1 MIKRGYGAASRGLWR
16 RLSLVLRSCRPLE
29 SSNGWHNKCSHAPKH
44 IWAQF
49 KGNIRDTGCNI
60 MIKRVFT
67 IFILTLLLLFSSPVY
82 SLDTSSKTL
91 EKYTKKISNKFTR
104 TYCNTT
110 KFGISYDGA
119 LAFAI
124 GETNKEFK
132 NNKLNKLIDYSLL
145 KNSIVNDLENNC
157 QVYDFAIT
165 SLENLKFN

>member
-1 MIKRGYGAASRGLWR
+1 
-16 RLSLVLRSCRPLE
+16 
-29 SSNGWHNKCSHAPKH
+29 
-44 IWAQF
+44 
-49 KGNIRDTGCNI
+49 
-60 MIKRVFT
+60 MIKRVFA
-67 IFILTLLLLFSSPVY
+67 ILTLTLLFLFSTPVY

-110 KFGISYDGA
+110 KFGISYEGA

-157 QVYDFAIT
+157 QVYDFDI
-165 SLENLKFN
+165 SNLENLNFN

>member
-1 MIKRGYGAASRGLWR
+1 M
-16 RLSLVLRSCRPLE
+16 
-29 SSNGWHNKCSHAPKH
+29 
-44 IWAQF
+44 QF
-49 KGNIRDTGCNI
+49 LNI
-60 MIKRVFT
+60 MIKRVFS

-82 SLDTSSKTL
+82 SLDISSKNI

-104 TYCNTT
+104 TFCNTS
-110 KFGISYDGA
+110 KFGISYEGA

-132 NNKLNKLIDYSLL
+132 KNKLNKLIDDSLL

-165 SLENLKFN
+165 KLENLKFN

>member
-1 MIKRGYGAASRGLWR
+1 
-16 RLSLVLRSCRPLE
+16 
-29 SSNGWHNKCSHAPKH
+29 
-44 IWAQF
+44 
-49 KGNIRDTGCNI
+49 

-67 IFILTLLLLFSSPVY
+67 IFILTFLFLFNSPVY
-82 SLDTSSKTL
+82 SLDTSSKNL
-91 EKYTKKISNKFTR
+91 EKYTQKISNKFTR

-132 NNKLNKLIDYSLL
+132 NNKLNKFIDYSLL

-157 QVYDFAIT
+157 QVYDFAI
-165 SLENLKFN
+165 SKLENLKFN

>member
-1 MIKRGYGAASRGLWR
+1 
-16 RLSLVLRSCRPLE
+16 
-29 SSNGWHNKCSHAPKH
+29 
-44 IWAQF
+44 
-49 KGNIRDTGCNI
+49 

-67 IFILTLLLLFSSPVY
+67 IFILTLLLLFNSPVY

-110 KFGISYDGA
+110 KFGISYEGA

-132 NNKLNKLIDYSLL
+132 NNKLNEFIDYSLL

-157 QVYDFAIT
+157 QVYDFAI
-165 SLENLKFN
+165 SNLENLIFN

>member
-1 MIKRGYGAASRGLWR
+1 
-16 RLSLVLRSCRPLE
+16 
-29 SSNGWHNKCSHAPKH
+29 
-44 IWAQF
+44 
-49 KGNIRDTGCNI
+49 
-60 MIKRVFT
+60 MIKRVFA
-67 IFILTLLLLFSSPVY
+67 IFTLFLLFLFNSPVY

-110 KFGISYDGA
+110 KFGISYEGA

-132 NNKLNKLIDYSLL
+132 NNKLNNLIDYSLL

-157 QVYDFAIT
+157 QVYDFEI
-165 SLENLKFN
+165 SNLEKLNFN

>member
-1 MIKRGYGAASRGLWR
+1 
-16 RLSLVLRSCRPLE
+16 
-29 SSNGWHNKCSHAPKH
+29 
-44 IWAQF
+44 
-49 KGNIRDTGCNI
+49 

-67 IFILTLLLLFSSPVY
+67 IFILTLLLLLNSPVY
-82 SLDTSSKTL
+82 SLDTASKTL

-132 NNKLNKLIDYSLL
+132 NNKLNKFIDYSLL

-157 QVYDFAIT
+157 QVYDFAI
-165 SLENLKFN
+165 SKLDNLKFN

>member
-1 MIKRGYGAASRGLWR
+1 
-16 RLSLVLRSCRPLE
+16 
-29 SSNGWHNKCSHAPKH
+29 
-44 IWAQF
+44 
-49 KGNIRDTGCNI
+49 

-67 IFILTLLLLFSSPVY
+67 IFITTLLFMFSSPVY

-91 EKYTKKISNKFTR
+91 EKYTKKISNKFTK

-110 KFGISYDGA
+110 KFGISYEGA

-132 NNKLNKLIDYSLL
+132 NNKLNKMMDYSLL

-157 QVYDFAIT
+157 QVYDFAIS

>member
-1 MIKRGYGAASRGLWR
+1 
-16 RLSLVLRSCRPLE
+16 
-29 SSNGWHNKCSHAPKH
+29 
-44 IWAQF
+44 
-49 KGNIRDTGCNI
+49 
-60 MIKRVFT
+60 MIKRVFA
-67 IFILTLLLLFSSPVY
+67 IFTLTLLFLLNSPVY

-104 TYCNTT
+104 TYCNTS

-132 NNKLNKLIDYSLL
+132 NNKLNKFIDYPLL

-157 QVYDFAIT
+157 QVYDFTI
-165 SLENLKFN
+165 SKLENLKFN

>member
-1 MIKRGYGAASRGLWR
+1 
-16 RLSLVLRSCRPLE
+16 
-29 SSNGWHNKCSHAPKH
+29 
-44 IWAQF
+44 
-49 KGNIRDTGCNI
+49 

-67 IFILTLLLLFSSPVY
+67 IFILTLLLVFNNPVY

-132 NNKLNKLIDYSLL
+132 NNKLNKFIDYSLL

-157 QVYDFAIT
+157 QVYDFAT
-165 SLENLKFN
+165 SSLEDLKFN

>member
-1 MIKRGYGAASRGLWR
+1 
-16 RLSLVLRSCRPLE
+16 
-29 SSNGWHNKCSHAPKH
+29 
-44 IWAQF
+44 
-49 KGNIRDTGCNI
+49 

-67 IFILTLLLLFSSPVY
+67 IFFLTLLLFFSSPVY
-82 SLDTSSKTL
+82 SLDTSSITL

-110 KFGISYDGA
+110 KFGISYEGA

-132 NNKLNKLIDYSLL
+132 NNKLYKLIDYSLL

-157 QVYDFAIT
+157 QVYDFGI
-165 SLENLKFN
+165 SNLENLKFN

>member
-1 MIKRGYGAASRGLWR
+1 M
-16 RLSLVLRSCRPLE
+16 V
-29 SSNGWHNKCSHAPKH
+29 
-44 IWAQF
+44 
-49 KGNIRDTGCNI
+49 
-60 MIKRVFT
+60 KRVFA
-67 IFILTLLLLFSSPVY
+67 IFTLTLLFLFSSPVY

-110 KFGISYDGA
+110 KFGISYEGA

-145 KNSIVNDLENNC
+145 KNSIVDDLENNC
-157 QVYDFAIT
+157 QVYDFAF
-165 SLENLKFN
+165 SNLENLKLN

>member
-1 MIKRGYGAASRGLWR
+1 
-16 RLSLVLRSCRPLE
+16 
-29 SSNGWHNKCSHAPKH
+29 
-44 IWAQF
+44 
-49 KGNIRDTGCNI
+49 

-67 IFILTLLLLFSSPVY
+67 IFILTLHILFSSPVY
-82 SLDTSSKTL
+82 SLDTTSKTL
-91 EKYTKKISNKFTR
+91 ENYTKKISNKFTR

-110 KFGISYDGA
+110 KFGISYEWA

-145 KNSIVNDLENNC
+145 KNLIVNDLENNC
-157 QVYDFAIT
+157 QVYDFTIS